1 MDLQDVM
8 KALSHAYWGRAAID
22 PELLAMVGE
31 LQRDSTAIAP
41 IEEGAI
47 GSLFNVE
54 PAAFDRILRGEA
66 DR

>member
-47 GSLFNVE
+47 GNLFNVE
-54 PAAFDRILRGEA
+54 PAAFDRILRAEA